1 MKNQAYYDNLDLSRY
16 DDHECHVERQ
26 FRDSIAFRIF
36 ALLACGVG
44 IGAIVYAAFF
54 VGMGL

>member
-1 MKNQAYYDNLDLSRY
+1 MKNQAYYDNLNLDQT
-16 DDHECHVERQ
+16 ECHVERQ

-36 ALLACGVG
+36 AVLACGIG